1 MSIGS
6 ATSGSAGS
14 NGYVPSGPT
23 SAPEGLP
30 TPTAQRL
37 RRPSWRDPR
46 LAVGVTLVL
55 LSVVLGSVVVAAADE
70 TEPAYAAVRT
80 LTPGDSIG
88 PEDLR
93 VVQVRVEDLAGTY
106 VPADE
111 GLEAGLVATRS
122 VGEGELLPRSALGE
136 VGAVQVRPVGVP
148 LDGPLPAGLRKGAV
162 VDVWVAS
169 PDPERAGSFLRPQ
182 PLVESAVVSE
192 VSESGGALG
201 AGGSTTVQVLVTAN
215 ELPEVLGALA
225 NGADVSLVLL
235 PGTRAGS

>member
-6 ATSGSAGS
+6 AATSTRPGS
-14 NGYVPSGPT
+14 GYVPTGPT
-23 SAPEGLP
+23 SATRDLP
-30 TPTAQRL
+30 TPAAQRL

-55 LSVVLGSVVVAAADE
+55 LSVVLGVFVIGAADE
-70 TEPAYAAVRT
+70 TEPAFAVTRT
-80 LTPGDSIG
+80 LTPGDAVE
-88 PEDLR
+88 PDALR
-93 VVQVRVEDLAGTY
+93 VVQVRIDDLDGAY
-106 VPADE
+106 LSADE
-111 GLEAGLVATRS
+111 SLADGFVVTRA
-122 VGEGELLPRSALGE
+122 VGEGELLPRAALGD
-136 VGAVQVRPVGVP
+136 VGAVEVRPVGVP

-169 PDPERAGSFLRPQ
+169 PDPERAGAFLRPE

-201 AGGSTTVQVLVTAN
+201 AGGATTVQVLVAGDQ
-215 ELPEVLGALA
+215 LAEVLGALA

-235 PGTRAGS
+235 PGAGAGS